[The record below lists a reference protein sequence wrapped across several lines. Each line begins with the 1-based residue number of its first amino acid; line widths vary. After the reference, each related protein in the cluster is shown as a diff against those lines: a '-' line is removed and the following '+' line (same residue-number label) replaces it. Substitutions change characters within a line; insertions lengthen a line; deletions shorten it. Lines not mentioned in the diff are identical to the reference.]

1 MTATRAD
8 NGMRLPISS
17 SQVLFWL
24 LSSVPACGMFKTAAP
39 VAPIS
44 QVTPAVGQVP
54 DSVLE
59 KLIRGSE
66 LIVLATPLDFMP
78 DNGFLNP
85 SFQLGAKETWYN
97 VKLAVDSVGKGK
109 LKRAKS
115 PDLGILPQLF
125 VPPPPFGRLAA
136 NEIVVQ
142 YPAVTFSRSEWSAAP
157 PPIIGERA
165 VFIFRKC
172 WYCVTIRGLAIRG
185 PYYKAHPLVAQSWGS
200 KLDPAE
206 WPRVIQLLANLQR
219 LRKQRASSEG
229 SRPEFLP

>member
-1 MTATRAD
+1 MVCV
-8 NGMRLPISS
+8 GMRLPISS
-17 SQVLFWL
+17 SSALFWL
-24 LSSVPACGMFKTAAP
+24 LSSIPACGMLQKAAAP
-39 VAPIS
+39 ATPIS

-59 KLIRGSE
+59 KLIRGSA

-85 SFQLGAKETWYN
+85 SFQLGAKETWYH
-97 VKLAVDSVGKGK
+97 VKLVVDSVGKGK

-115 PDLGILPQLF
+115 PDLGLLPPAL
-125 VPPPPFGRLAA
+125 VPPPPFGRLAP

-157 PPIIGERA
+157 LPIIGERA

-172 WYCVTIRGLAIRG
+172 WYCLPIRGLAYRG
-185 PYYKAHPLVAQSWGS
+185 PYYQAHPLVAQSWGS

-206 WPRVIQLLANLQR
+206 WPRVTHLLANQR
-219 LRKQRASSEG
+219 LRKQRALAKA
-229 SRPEFLP
+229 RD

>member
-1 MTATRAD
+1 
-8 NGMRLPISS
+8 MRLPISS
-17 SQVLFWL
+17 LPALFWL
-24 LSSVPACGMFKTAAP
+24 LSSLPACGLLQKAAAP
-39 VAPIS
+39 ATPIGH
-44 QVTPAVGQVP
+44 VTPAVGQVP

-85 SFQLGAKETWYN
+85 SLQLGAKETWYN

-115 PDLGILPQLF
+115 PDLGLLPAVL
-125 VPPPPFGRLAA
+125 VPPPPFGRLAP

-142 YPAVTFSRSEWSAAP
+142 YPAVNFSRSEWSAAP
-157 PPIIGERA
+157 LPIIGERA

-172 WYCVTIRGLAIRG
+172 WYCLAIRGLAYRG
-185 PYYKAHPLVAQSWGS
+185 PYYKAHPLVAQWWGS

-206 WPRVIQLLANLQR
+206 WPRVTHLLAKLHR
-219 LRKQRASSEG
+219 LRKQGASGEG
-229 SRPEFLP
+229 SRLEFLP

>member
-1 MTATRAD
+1 
-8 NGMRLPISS
+8 MRPPISS
-17 SQVLFWL
+17 SRALFWL
-24 LSSVPACGMFKTAAP
+24 LCSVPACGMLHKTAAP
-39 VAPIS
+39 VTPAS

-59 KLIRGSE
+59 KLIRASE
-66 LIVLATPLDFMP
+66 LIVLATPLDFIP
-78 DNGFLNP
+78 DNGYLNP
-85 SFQLGAKETWYN
+85 SLQLGARETWYH

-115 PDLGILPQLF
+115 PDLGLLPAVF
-125 VPPPPFGRLAA
+125 VPPPPFGRLAP

-142 YPAVTFSRSEWSAAP
+142 YPVVTFSRSEWSAAP

-172 WYCVTIRGLAIRG
+172 WYCLTIRGLAVRG
-185 PYYKAHPLVAQSWGS
+185 PYYQAHPLVAQSWGS

-206 WPRVIQLLANLQR
+206 WPRVTQLLAKLQR
-219 LRKQRASSEG
+219 LRKQRAPGEA
-229 SRPEFLP
+229 SRPEFFP